1 MVRVAMGD
9 LHRFVYSVGLTGNT
23 AVTPIPE
30 TRAVTPTPSTVQTT
44 PAPSQHKQVIHGKA
58 DPQLSATEAPRH
70 CESNQESGEG
80 LFVSQGGIP
89 TTATQL

>member
-9 LHRFVYSVGLTGNT
+9 LHRFVYSEGLTGNT

-70 CESNQESGEG
+70 YKSNQESGEG
-80 LFVSQGGIP
+80 LLRLKADPDSTGYGI
-89 TTATQL
+89 